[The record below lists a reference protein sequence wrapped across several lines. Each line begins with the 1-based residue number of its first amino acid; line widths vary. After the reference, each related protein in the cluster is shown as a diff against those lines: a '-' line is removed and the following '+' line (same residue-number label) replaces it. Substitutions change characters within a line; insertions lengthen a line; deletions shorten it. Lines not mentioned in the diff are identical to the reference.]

1 MDFSFTPE
9 QEKFQQRVHHFLQ
22 DELAPLVEEIEN
34 AHQFPSNFY
43 KVLAANHLLGIN
55 FPKEYGGQEADCT
68 TCAILIEELSKFS
81 AGVAGCVTTAGMT
94 SPFLLLVAGTEEQK
108 EKYLHGVATG
118 ETIAAFAI
126 TEPNAGSDVT
136 QLLTQAVVE
145 GNSYRINGTKTFITN
160 GSVANIFLIV
170 AKTGEEEKRFS
181 VFLIERGTPGLSV
194 SKKFDKLGWASQDT
208 TEISLDDVIVPKENL
223 VGPEGGGLSRAFS
236 SINFT
241 RILMGSTALG
251 VAESALDRALKYARD
266 KEQMGKPLH
275 KQQGIRSELS
285 KMAIDVEAARLLVYR
300 AAWMYDR
307 GLRNRKETAM
317 AKYYATEMAKRIT
330 KEVLRLH
337 GLDGFTK
344 KHQAAIF
351 FADTPVFTIADGT
364 SEIQLENISRELGLL
379 ESGGMGS

>member
-1 MDFSFTPE
+1 MDFSLTPE
-9 QEKFQQRVHHFLQ
+9 QEKFQQRLHRFLQ
-22 DELAPLVEEIEN
+22 EELAPLVDEIES
-34 AHQFPSNFY
+34 AHEFPMGFY
-43 KVLAANHLLGIN
+43 KHLAANHLLAIN
-55 FPKEYGGQEADCT
+55 FPRKYGGQEADCT
-68 TCAILIEELSKFS
+68 TCAILIEELSKFC

-94 SPFLLLVAGTEEQK
+94 SPFLLLVSGTEEQK

-136 QLLTQAVVE
+136 KLLTRAVAE
-145 GNSYRINGTKTFITN
+145 GNSYRINGTKTFTTN

-223 VGPEGGGLSRAFS
+223 VGPEGGGLSRAFG

-251 VAESALDRALKYARD
+251 VAESALDHALKYARD
-266 KEQMGKPLH
+266 KEQMGKPLY

-285 KMAIDVEAARLLVYR
+285 KMAVEVEAARLLVYR

-317 AKYYATEMAKRIT
+317 AKYYTTEMAKRIT
-330 KEVLRLH
+330 REVLRLH
-337 GLDGFTK
+337 GLDGFIK

-379 ESGGMGS
+379 ESGGMGT